1 MSKTIG
7 EILKELRKANGM
19 TQEQVAEALNVSFQS
34 ISRWENGLS
43 YPDITL
49 VPTIARLFDVPTD
62 TLFDM
67 DTTEREWTR
76 ERYEQ
81 QYKEHRKNGN
91 LAACRD
97 TMQEAL
103 EQFPRD
109 HHFMMNLAEILHLF
123 EGGSA
128 AERADYADGQYAV
141 RIRLLCERVL
151 EDCKKEQERL
161 RAILLL
167 CRHYAG
173 SGNTSEALQ
182 LANGVADF
190 EHCREVLFGEILTGD
205 EKQHQ
210 VQETMLKAVDYVATT
225 LVNMAFR
232 KEYGTVSLLSVD
244 ERIDYVKTANAL
256 YALLMPDGNYQFFHR
271 IVGWN
276 HRRLCELYL
285 LKGDVGAA
293 FEELLKAEQHATAF
307 DTLTEYRYTA
317 PFVNTLTYD
326 PAEYFKCWEGSER
339 GMLLYRLGELSA
351 YFEGHDGFAKMKAR
365 LEKATENETDVNI
378 E

>member
-34 ISRWENGLS
+34 VSRWENGLS

-49 VPTIARLFDVPTD
+49 VPTIARLFEVSTD

-67 DTTEREWTR
+67 NTSDRERTR

-81 QYKEHRKNGN
+81 QYKDHRQSGN
-91 LAACRD
+91 LIACRV
-97 TMQEAL
+97 TMCEAL

-109 HHFMMNLAEILHLF
+109 HHFMMNLAESLQHF

-128 AERADYADGQYAV
+128 AERAEYVDGQFAV
-141 RIRLLCERVL
+141 RIRALCERVL
-151 EDCKKEQERL
+151 EDCKKESERL

-167 CRHYAG
+167 CRYYAA

-190 EHCREVLFGEILTGD
+190 EHCREVLLGEILTGN
-205 EKQHQ
+205 EKRHQ
-210 VQETMLKAVDYVATT
+210 LQDTMLKAVDYVAST

-232 KEYGTVSLLSVD
+232 KEYGMALSLSAD
-244 ERIDYVKTANAL
+244 ERIRYVKTANEL
-256 YALLMPDGNYQFFHR
+256 YALLMPDGNFQFFHR

-285 LKGDVGAA
+285 LKGDIDTA
-293 FEELLKAEQHATAF
+293 FEELLKAEHHAAAF
-307 DTLTEYRYTA
+307 DTLTDHHYTA

-339 GMLLYRLGELSA
+339 GMLVYRLGELSS
-351 YFEGHDGFAKMKAR
+351 YFEAHDGFAQMKVR
-365 LEKATENETDVNI
+365 LEIATENEAHVNI

>member
-34 ISRWENGLS
+34 ISRWENSLS
-43 YPDITL
+43 YPDVMLI
-49 VPTIARLFDVPTD
+49 PIIARLFDVSTD
-62 TLFDM
+62 TLFDV
-67 DTTEREWTR
+67 DTTDCERMWD
-76 ERYEQ
+76 RYEQ

-97 TMQEAL
+97 EMQEAL

-109 HHFMMNLAEILHLF
+109 HHFMMNLAESLQHF

-128 AERADYADGQYAV
+128 AERADHADGQYAV

-161 RAILLL
+161 RATLLL
-167 CRHYAG
+167 CKHYAA
-173 SGNTSEALQ
+173 SGNTNEAVQ

-190 EHCREVLFGEILTGD
+190 EHCREVLFGEILIGD
-205 EKQHQ
+205 EKRHQ
-210 VQETMLKAVDYVATT
+210 LQETMLKAVDYVATT
-225 LVNMAFR
+225 LVNTAFR
-232 KEYGTVSLLSVD
+232 KDYGMTDVLTLD
-244 ERIDYVKTANAL
+244 ERIAYVNTANEL
-256 YALLMPDGNYQFFHR
+256 YALLMPDENYQFFHR

-285 LKGDVGAA
+285 LKGDVDAA

-307 DTLTEYRYTA
+307 DTLTDHHYTA
-317 PFVNTLTYD
+317 PFVNALVYD
-326 PAEYFKCWEGSER
+326 PTEHAKCWQGSER

-351 YFEGHDGFAKMKAR
+351 YFENHNGFAKMKAR
-365 LEKATENETDVNI
+365 LETATADEVSVSVE
-378 E
+378 

>member
-7 EILKELRKANGM
+7 EILRDLRKANNM
-19 TQEQVAEALNVSFQS
+19 TQEQVAESLNVSFQS
-34 ISRWENGLS
+34 ISRWENGFS

-49 VPTIARLFDVPTD
+49 VPTIARLFDVSTD

-67 DTTEREWTR
+67 DTMERERTR
-76 ERYEQ
+76 ERYEAV
-81 QYKEHRKNGN
+81 YKAHRQSGD
-91 LAACRD
+91 LTACRNE
-97 TMQEAL
+97 MQEAL
-103 EQFPRD
+103 AQFPRD
-109 HHFMMNLAEILHLF
+109 HHIMMNLAETLHLF

-128 AERADYADGQYAV
+128 AERADYAAGQYAV
-141 RIRLLCERVL
+141 RIRTLCERVL

-167 CRHYAG
+167 CRHYTA
-173 SGNTSEALQ
+173 SGNTNEAVQ

-190 EHCREVLFGEILTGD
+190 EHCREVLFGEILTGN
-205 EKQHQ
+205 EKRHQ
-210 VQETMLKAVDYVATT
+210 LQETMLKAVDYVATS
-225 LVNMAFR
+225 LVNTAFR
-232 KEYGTVSLLSVD
+232 KDYCMTDVLTLD
-244 ERIDYVKTANAL
+244 ERIAYVNTANEL

-285 LKGDVGAA
+285 LKGDADTA
-293 FEELLKAEQHATAF
+293 FEELLKAEHHASAF
-307 DTLTEYRYTA
+307 DTLTDHRYTA

-326 PAEYFKCWEGSER
+326 PADYFKCWEGSER
-339 GMLLYRLGELSA
+339 GMLLYRLGELAS
-351 YFEGHDGFAKMKAR
+351 YFEGHDGFAQMKAR
-365 LEKATENETDVNI
+365 LETATENEAAVHI

>member
-7 EILKELRKANGM
+7 EMLKALRKEQRM

-49 VPTIARLFDVPTD
+49 VPTIARLFDVSTD

-67 DTTEREWTR
+67 DVSEREHTR

-81 QYKEHRKNGN
+81 EYKEHRQSGN

-97 TMQEAL
+97 TMHKAL

-109 HHFMMNLAEILHLF
+109 HHMMMNLAETLQLF
-123 EGGSA
+123 EDGSA
-128 AERADYADGQYAV
+128 AERSAYADDHYASQ
-141 RIRLLCERVL
+141 IRSLCERVL
-151 EDCKKEQERL
+151 EDCQKEPERL
-161 RAILLL
+161 RATLLL
-167 CRHYAG
+167 CRYHAA
-173 SGNTSEALQ
+173 SGNQSEALR
-182 LANGVADF
+182 LANDVADF
-190 EHCREVLFGEILTGD
+190 EHCREVLLGEILTGE

-210 VQETMLKAVDYVATT
+210 LQQTMLKAIDYVATT
-225 LVNMAFR
+225 LVGMAFR
-232 KEYGTVSLLSVD
+232 KEYGLASTLSVD
-244 ERIDYVKTANAL
+244 DRLSYVQTANAL

-285 LKGDVGAA
+285 LKGERDTA
-293 FEELLKAEQHATAF
+293 FEELLKAEHHATAF
-307 DTLTEYRYTA
+307 DTLTDRHYTA
-317 PFVNTLTYD
+317 PLVNTLTYD
-326 PAEYFKCWEGSER
+326 SADYFKCWEGSER
-339 GMLLYRLGELSA
+339 GMLLYRLKELGS
-351 YFEGHDGFAKMKAR
+351 YFKGHEGFEELKAR
-365 LEKATENETDVNI
+365 LESATVNEPAVHI

>member
-7 EILKELRKANGM
+7 EILRELRKANGM

-49 VPTIARLFDVPTD
+49 VPTIARFFDVSTD

-67 DTTEREWTR
+67 DTTERERTR
-76 ERYEQ
+76 ERYETA
-81 QYKEHRKNGN
+81 YKEHRKNGN

-97 TMQEAL
+97 IMHEAL

-109 HHFMMNLAEILHLF
+109 HHIMMNLAETLCLF
-123 EGGSA
+123 EGGTT
-128 AERADYADGQYAV
+128 AERAAYADGHYAAQ
-141 RIRLLCERVL
+141 IRSLCERVL

-161 RAILLL
+161 RATLLL
-167 CRHYAG
+167 CKHYAA
-173 SGNTSEALQ
+173 SGNINEAVQ

-205 EKQHQ
+205 EKRHQ
-210 VQETMLKAVDYVATT
+210 LQETMLGAVDYVATT

-232 KEYGTVSLLSVD
+232 KDYGMTDALTLD
-244 ERIDYVKTANAL
+244 ERIAYVNTANEL
-256 YALLMPDGNYQFFHR
+256 YALLIPDGNYQFFHR

-285 LKGDVGAA
+285 LKGDIDTA

-307 DTLTEYRYTA
+307 DTLTDHHYTA
-317 PFVNTLTYD
+317 TFVNTLVYD
-326 PAEYFKCWEGSER
+326 PDEYFKCWKGSER

-351 YFEGHDGFAKMKAR
+351 YFEGRDDFAQMKVR
-365 LEKATENETDVNI
+365 LETATKNETAVRI

>member
-19 TQEQVAEALNVSFQS
+19 TQEQVADALNVSFQS

-49 VPTIARLFDVPTD
+49 VPTIARLFDVSTD

-67 DTTEREWTR
+67 DTTERERTR

-91 LAACRD
+91 LSACRD
-97 TMQEAL
+97 EMQEAL

-109 HHFMMNLAEILHLF
+109 HHIMMNLAETLHLF

-128 AERADYADGQYAV
+128 AECADYADGQYAV

-161 RAILLL
+161 RATLLL
-167 CRHYAG
+167 CKHYAA
-173 SGNTSEALQ
+173 SGNTNEAVQ

-205 EKQHQ
+205 EKRHQ
-210 VQETMLKAVDYVATT
+210 LQKTMLGAVDYVATT

-232 KEYGTVSLLSVD
+232 KDYGMTDVLTLD
-244 ERIDYVKTANAL
+244 ERIAYVNTANEL
-256 YALLMPDGNYQFFHR
+256 YALLMPDENYQFFHR

-285 LKGDVGAA
+285 LKGNVDAA
-293 FEELLKAEQHATAF
+293 FEELLKAEHHATAF
-307 DTLTEYRYTA
+307 DTLTDHHYTA
-317 PFVNTLTYD
+317 AFVNTLVYD
-326 PAEYFKCWEGSER
+326 PDEYFKCWEGSER
-339 GMLLYRLGELSA
+339 GMLLYRLSELA
-351 YFEGHDGFAKMKAR
+351 TYFDGHDGFAQMKAR
-365 LEKATENETDVNI
+365 LEKTTENETDVNI

>member
-7 EILKELRKANGM
+7 EVLRDLRKANTM
-19 TQEQVAEALNVSFQS
+19 TQEQVAEALCVSFQS

-49 VPTIARLFDVPTD
+49 VPTIARLFGVSTD

-67 DTTEREWTR
+67 DTSERERTR
-76 ERYEQ
+76 ERYETA
-81 QYKEHRKNGN
+81 YKEHRRNGN
-91 LAACRD
+91 LSACRD
-97 TMQEAL
+97 TTREAL

-109 HHFMMNLAEILHLF
+109 HHIMMNLAETLHRF

-128 AERADYADGQYAV
+128 AERADYANNRYATQ
-141 RIRLLCERVL
+141 IRSLCERVL
-151 EDCKKEQERL
+151 EDCKQEQERL

-167 CRHYAG
+167 CRHYTAA
-173 SGNTSEALQ
+173 GNTAKALQ

-190 EHCREVLFGEILTGD
+190 EHCREVLLGDILTGD
-205 EKQHQ
+205 EKRRQL
-210 VQETMLKAVDYVATT
+210 QETMLKAVDYTANA
-225 LVNMAFR
+225 LVSMAFR
-232 KEYGTVSLLSVD
+232 KEYGTAELLSLD
-244 ERIDYVKTANAL
+244 ERIAYVQTANEL

-285 LKGDVGAA
+285 QKGDLDTA
-293 FEELLKAEQHATAF
+293 FEELLHAEQHATAF
-307 DTLTEYRYTA
+307 DTLTDHRYTA
-317 PFVNTLTYD
+317 PFVNALVYD
-326 PAEYFKCWEGSER
+326 PADYFKCWQGSER
-339 GMLLYRLGELSA
+339 GMLLYRLEELAS
-351 YFEGHDGFAKMKAR
+351 YFDGHDGFAELHTR
-365 LEKATENETDVNI
+365 LQTATEHEPAVCI